1 MSCLGWYAGETTWP
15 FVMIQPLGLTNQP
28 VPVSRRGGGV
38 TCCVPP
44 PGHATV
50 TAVATSETTSATAGF
65 ARSKTSWTDG
75 TAAAATPGTARSSA
89 LAIHLRIL
97 EILYPAKYKKKA
109 PGGDPWSLFGAYRKN
124 SETYFI
130 SPIASTAFAF
140 AASMFPALHAASA
153 SRTSFAASP
162 LEALAPATDR
172 GAWRS

>member
-44 PGHATV
+44 PGQGTV
-50 TAVATSETTSATAGF
+50 ISAGTSDPTSATAGF
-65 ARSKTSWTDG
+65 ARSKTSWTD
-75 TAAAATPGTARSSA
+75 AAAVAATPGTARSSA

-97 EILYPAKYKKKA
+97 RILYCAKYKKKA
-109 PGGDPWSLFGAYRKN
+109 PGGDPWSLFAAHCKN

-130 SPIASTAFAF
+130 SPIASTAFVF
-140 AASMFPALHAASA
+140 AASMFPALQAASA
-153 SRTSFAASP
+153 SRTSFATSP
-162 LEALAPATDR
+162 LEALAPASDR
-172 GAWRS
+172 GAWMS

>member
-1 MSCLGWYAGETTWP
+1 MSCLGWCAGETTWP
-15 FVMIQPLGLTNQP
+15 FVMTQPLGLMNQP

-75 TAAAATPGTARSSA
+75 AAAAAPPGTARSSA

-97 EILYPAKYKKKA
+97 KILYCAKSKKKA
-109 PGGDPWSLFGAYRKN
+109 PGGDPWSLFAAYCKN

-140 AASMFPALHAASA
+140 AASMFPDLQAASA